1 MESSVAPVE
10 PSLVAVGLGA
20 SPVAVPVEV
29 EEGAEPVAVEVA
41 EADGDEAGG
50 ELTPV
55 VDEPLGGV
63 VTSLFAW

>member
-1 MESSVAPVE
+1 
-10 PSLVAVGLGA
+10 
-20 SPVAVPVEV
+20 VEV